1 MKDNF
6 HMFEEYLEQG
16 YTKEDSLF
24 YASSPEEI
32 ELLMSR
38 LKLEQLHNIGTDGM
52 KFTIRD
58 TIDSFDENEFDR
70 WMNIHYR
77 TCEVRSLLGYSEHG
91 LYIGKKI

>member
-1 MKDNF
+1 
-6 HMFEEYLEQG
+6 MFEEYLEQG
-16 YTKEDSLF
+16 YKKEDSLF

-38 LKLEQLHNIGTDGM
+38 LKLEQLYNIGTDGM

-58 TIDSFDENEFDR
+58 TIDSFDDNEFDR